1 MLELYFVRHGE
12 TEWNVEH
19 RLQGRLNS
27 NLTEKGIRDAKLLGK
42 RLEGTDFDAVH
53 VSPSKRAMETAK
65 LIIGDRQLPFK
76 QEERLMEINL
86 GNWEGRTMEEIEAMD
101 PVGYDLYHNHPSQ
114 FKGTGES
121 FADVKARI
129 EAVLKDLENTY
140 QSGRILIVTHG
151 VVVKVLQ
158 TICKNVSLDF
168 VWEPP
173 FIEGTSITIVKA
185 EGGNR
190 DLMLEGDIS
199 HKENKVM

>member
-27 NLTEKGIRDAKLLGK
+27 NLTEKGIRDAQLLGK
-42 RLEGTDFDAVH
+42 RLEDTDFDAAH

-65 LIIGDRQLPFK
+65 LIIGERRLPFK
-76 QEERLMEINL
+76 QDKRLMEINL

-151 VVVKVLQ
+151 MVVKVLQ

-173 FIEGTSITIVKA
+173 LIEGTSITIVKA